1 MRLAVRL
8 ARETKSG
15 INELKE
21 ILKSEPLYSGLNLTN
36 GFVVNQAYLETK
48 NSDWEMVIKNPR
60 IPKDNIDKKNLELQ
74 TNLDLSQETIDG
86 INELKKILPQ
96 YLPKVSYVTT
106 SYVIRIIV
114 RSALLKKN
122 GELKLDNK
130 E

>member
-8 ARETKSG
+8 AIETKSG

-48 NSDWEMVIKNPR
+48 DSDWEMVIKNPR

-122 GELKLDNK
+122 GELKADNK